1 MKRHIDLS
9 EVWQVAKATPDA
21 YLDMP
26 ILPATPSIFDLSSL
40 YFITPFITPRRT
52 SRNGLGRIEACLE
65 LAYNTFPTRMKCNIN
80 IGSIHRASFPLFPS
94 ARNEHTGRMG
104 KWERDSGEGA
114 RVGKGSSRH
123 SHYKLATDTK

>member
-9 EVWQVAKATPDA
+9 EVWQVAKATIDA
-21 YLDMP
+21 YLNIP
-26 ILPATPSIFDLSSL
+26 ILPARPSIFDLSSL

-65 LAYNTFPTRMKCNIN
+65 LAYNTFPTHMKCNIN

-94 ARNEHTGRMG
+94 ARSEHTGRMG
-104 KWERDSGEGA
+104 KWERDSEEGA